1 MSGGT
6 TSTDAIKANITIKPE
21 YNPNEKNMGIGANS
35 ITKKPNEVV
44 NAENNKAAPEL

>member
-6 TSTDAIKANITIKPE
+6 TNTEAMKANNTIKPE
-21 YNPNEKNMGIGANS
+21 YNPNEKNMGMGANS
-35 ITKKPNEVV
+35 ITKKPNDVV